1 MKRLSIKQKR
11 RLIRLSLKREKRY
24 KNRSA
29 KHTSDNWILLP
40 VPEQIGMHPKHV
52 GLLTSLIERLY
63 EKASGNS
70 VRIRLDFSK
79 TAKMYSDGTLY
90 LLACLSDFHS
100 RFTRCRLSMIPPTDT
115 IVEQVLHQTGI
126 AALLGRRKQFD
137 SDKFHR
143 SVRYWYTAHGNNV
156 NLENAKDIFN
166 SFEGSLTPELSR
178 SIYKGVSEAMTN
190 CAHHAYE
197 GLNLEISCKKW
208 WMFSREDKANGEL
221 QVVFCDLGIGIP
233 KSLFRESE
241 DVADDW
247 LSRLKNFLAQHMAG
261 GKADDDAL
269 KIKAAIEIG
278 RTRTKLQHRG
288 KGLKQMVSTL
298 DEIGGGKAFVE
309 IISGNGLFRHVTRNK
324 KSVEKGLPLSH
335 NKKTSVRGTM
345 IHWSIPLPNHEDA
358 S

>member
-1 MKRLSIKQKR
+1 M
-11 RLIRLSLKREKRY
+11 
-24 KNRSA
+24 
-29 KHTSDNWILLP
+29 
-40 VPEQIGMHPKHV
+40 
-52 GLLTSLIERLY
+52 
-63 EKASGNS
+63 
-70 VRIRLDFSK
+70 
-79 TAKMYSDGTLY
+79 
-90 LLACLSDFHS
+90 
-100 RFTRCRLSMIPPTDT
+100 
-115 IVEQVLHQTGI
+115 
-126 AALLGRRKQFD
+126 
-137 SDKFHR
+137 
-143 SVRYWYTAHGNNV
+143 
-156 NLENAKDIFN
+156 
-166 SFEGSLTPELSR
+166 
-178 SIYKGVSEAMTN
+178 
-190 CAHHAYE
+190 
-197 GLNLEISCKKW
+197 
-208 WMFSREDKANGEL
+208 
-221 QVVFCDLGIGIP
+221 GIGIP